1 MKLTKVWART
11 EFGVYTNLC
20 SPRSSASPNTGP
32 ARGSKGEQGD
42 GVAQVVVIHEEHLV
56 MILRR
61 YLDGRIQASYGLIST
76 NGYGLLD
83 SGGWLR

>member
-1 MKLTKVWART
+1 
-11 EFGVYTNLC
+11 
-20 SPRSSASPNTGP
+20 
-32 ARGSKGEQGD
+32 
-42 GVAQVVVIHEEHLV
+42 

-61 YLDGRIQASYGLIST
+61 YLDGHIQASYGLIST